1 MDRHDEAKERIRDIR
16 RRIEELRNTLCTTQ
30 RVQRH
35 ASVAEDKPVVVEK
48 EETRNSDLEALKRKL
63 MKK

>member
-16 RRIEELRNTLCTTQ
+16 RRIEELRDTLCPSQ

-35 ASVAEDKPVVVEK
+35 TSVAEDKPVVVEK
-48 EETRNSDLEALKRKL
+48 EETRSSDLEALKRKL